1 MKFLKKLKSGNFW
14 VSIISAGVLIAEG
27 VFGFEIRTE
36 YLNQILLGLM
46 GILTLFGIV
55 SDHGEKEAILTNGST
70 NLDEAETGEAHKK
83 EESVSNVKSI
93 CDTISLLL
101 NKVSISTKEE
111 DIAIENMF
119 DREAETCDKNEENI
133 PKEVE
138 EEIVEEEREKVDLT
152 ENVEEVSEEADEVK
166 SQTEVNEISIIN

>member
-55 SDHGEKEAILTNGST
+55 SDHGEKEAILTNAST
-70 NLDEAETGEAHKK
+70 NLDETETGEAHKK

-111 DIAIENMF
+111 DETLETLF
-119 DREAETCDKNEENI
+119 DRGVETYGKNEENFSKKI
-133 PKEVE
+133 EEETVE
-138 EEIVEEEREKVDLT
+138 EEIEKVDLQ
-152 ENVEEVSEEADEVK
+152 EKPEEVTEEVK
-166 SQTEVNEISIIN
+166 EIETQNEISIIN